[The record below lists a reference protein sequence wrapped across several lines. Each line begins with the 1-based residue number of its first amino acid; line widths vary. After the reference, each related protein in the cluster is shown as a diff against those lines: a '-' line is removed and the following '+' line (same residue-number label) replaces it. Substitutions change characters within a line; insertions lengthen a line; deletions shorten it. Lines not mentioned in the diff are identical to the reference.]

1 MDKLNKTFKAEQIST
16 ADEMNQ
22 ITSKIDDVI
31 DFTNGGGVLRKL
43 YINRGAVYNE
53 ETGFYEL
60 NGITDID
67 EEEMLNIYTFT
78 AYPSNIA
85 NYKPGSFGSNL
96 KYRTNFKPRFY
107 SDTDVFKETGA
118 KTLSAYLCN
127 NFTVLTV
134 ESYSWFPSN
143 NNTMRV
149 ALSPGMFYYCHNL
162 TKVLGI
168 IDVINNELSYSYS
181 YNLPVL
187 ESINIKGISKD
198 FYFLAQTPKVNLE
211 SLTYLIDNAINSDT
225 EIKVYVADEVY
236 SKLTDTENTEWNA
249 LYTAANNKNIIF
261 TTLTMN
267 SFYEVPVEDLKMIDT
282 EWEYRRM
289 NNDQT
294 KALIHTEILDK
305 LVSERNSEI
314 QTLNDDSS
322 DASNEQLP
330 YPVFTGEELK
340 ELLESEE
347 YTPVIPTQDE
357 MVETEQ

>member
-1 MDKLNKTFKAEQIST
+1 MDKLNKTFQSGQILT

-22 ITSKIDDVI
+22 ITGKIDDVI
-31 DFTNGGGVLRKL
+31 DFTNGGGALRKL

-78 AYPSNIA
+78 ANPSNIA
-85 NYKPGSFGSNL
+85 NYKPGLYNS
-96 KYRTNFKPRFY
+96 KIKCRTNFKPRFF
-107 SDTDVFKETGA
+107 SSADVFKVTGDIV
-118 KTLSAYLCN
+118 LNAYLCS

-134 ESYSWFPSN
+134 ESYSWFPNTN
-143 NNTMRV
+143 NIMRV
-149 ALSPGMFYYCHNL
+149 ALSPTMFYYCNNL

-168 IDVINNELSYSYS
+168 IDVTNNEPSYSFS
-181 YNLPVL
+181 YALLAL

-198 FYFLAQTPKVNLE
+198 FYFLEQAPKINLE
-211 SLTYLIDNAINSDT
+211 SLTYLIDNAINGDT

-236 SKLTDTENTEWNA
+236 SKLTDAENTEWNA
-249 LYTAANNKNIIF
+249 LYTAANNKNITF

-330 YPVFTGEELK
+330 YPVFTGKELK